1 MNIARAE
8 ALAARDHLAIT
19 GWIPRRSEAF
29 RHLPPPGL
37 EVWLGKALAGDEPA
51 AAAALAASAPLPS
64 TPLAT
69 TGWTLH
75 PLGGAVHE
83 GRVDARWLDA
93 SEPGQRAELFAG
105 LTLPADNDAGRFGWA
120 HRATCRAGLRLRI
133 GGAPGL
139 PNAPAETVYLML
151 RHQPQGEVE
160 APLLVIDV
168 QAGVRCVLLEMHEE
182 RAANAAAGVVQ
193 NLDVRVTLAS
203 RATLQHVR
211 VVTPGADDRVAHLV
225 QARLGTEAHY
235 DQALIAS
242 GSAYHLQRTEI
253 ELHAAQA
260 STRMAGALFAASS
273 SLEQQVHV
281 SHAGAATVS
290 EVEALALASGNA
302 RAVVNAYTRIAPG
315 SDGADVRQRLSAI
328 PTGGSAGGQPKLVL
342 RPHLEIHHDQVQ
354 AVHGATWGALP
365 EDALFY
371 ARQRGLDERSARTLI
386 VAGMLTALLERC
398 IADPEVMQALEM
410 KTLLDGA
417 VHQHLRASTETSHA

>member
-1 MNIARAE
+1 MNTARTD
-8 ALAARDHLAIT
+8 ALAARDHLAIG

-37 EVWLGKALAGDEPA
+37 DVWLGKASAGDEPA
-51 AAAALAASAPLPS
+51 AQAALAESTASAGA
-64 TPLAT
+64 PLAAA
-69 TGWTLH
+69 GWTLH
-75 PLGGAVHE
+75 PLGGVAHE

-93 SEPGQRAELFAG
+93 GSQRAELFEG
-105 LTLPADNDAGRFGWA
+105 LAPPADGDAGRFAWA
-120 HRATCRAGLRLRI
+120 HRAICRAGLRLRI
-133 GGAPGL
+133 NAPAGA

-151 RHQPQGEVE
+151 RHQPQAELE
-160 APLLVIDV
+160 APMLVIDV
-168 QAGVRCVLLEMHEE
+168 QAGVRCVLLEMHQE
-182 RAANAAAGVVQ
+182 RAMNGNAGVQ
-193 NLDVRVTLAS
+193 NLDVHVTLAS
-203 RATLQHVR
+203 GSTLQHVR
-211 VVTPGADDRVAHLV
+211 VVTPGADDRVAHLIH
-225 QARLGTEAHY
+225 ARLGQGAQY

-242 GSAYHLQRTEI
+242 GGAYHLQRSEI

-260 STRMAGALFAASS
+260 TTRVAGALFAASS
-273 SLEQQVHV
+273 SLEQQVLV

-290 EVEALALASGNA
+290 AVEALALASGNA

-315 SDGADVRQRLSAI
+315 SDGADVHQRLSAI
-328 PTGGSAGGQPKLVL
+328 PTSGASGGQPKLVL

-371 ARQRGLDERSARTLI
+371 ARQRGLDERSARSLI

-398 IADPEVMQALEM
+398 IVDPEVLQALDL

-417 VHQHLRASTETSHA
+417 VHQHLKASTETAHA